1 MIQQELPRGINSK
14 GWEFYCP
21 QGHKFYSPSKQF
33 DEAFKLAFQ
42 EHCQCDCCKYGK
54 MQTTW
59 DAVGCSGGFLGHSGL
74 KFRKI
79 MQIFMAKFHFFQFQ
93 K

>member
-1 MIQQELPRGINSK
+1 MIQQELPRKPRIAYK

-74 KFRKI
+74 KF
-79 MQIFMAKFHFFQFQ
+79 
-93 K
+93 

>member
-1 MIQQELPRGINSK
+1 MANLIQQELPKEDINK

-21 QGHKFYSPSKQF
+21 QGHKFNSPSRQF

-42 EHCQCDCCKYGK
+42 EHCQCDCCKYGA

-59 DAVGCSGGFLGHSGL
+59 EAVGCSGGILGHSGL
-74 KFRKI
+74 KEFEI
-79 MQIFMAKFHFFQFQ
+79 QNLGLNHLPL
-93 K
+93 